1 MRFRGRLQTYE
12 QQPHVQPAEPAAAPI
27 SPTEQGYLLIQVSTA
42 QGAIPIA
49 GAAIVISEGSNVLYN
64 VNTDNAGKS
73 IAMSIDAPNSAL
85 SQRPG
90 NSRPYSVCDATIYSP
105 GYYTNIYRNIQ
116 IFPQTTSLQNVFL
129 IPLPEDKR
137 NERLTQVYDAS
148 PHSLYQEGAE

>member
-1 MRFRGRLQTYE
+1 MRFRGRLQTYD
-12 QQPHVQPAEPAAAPI
+12 QQPHVQPAEPAAAPV
-27 SPTEQGYLLIQVSTA
+27 SPTEPGYLLMQVSTA

-49 GAAIVISEGSNVLYN
+49 GAAIVISEGNNILYN
-64 VNTDNAGKS
+64 IITDNAGKS
-73 IAMSIDAPNSAL
+73 ITVSIAAPDSAL

-90 NSRPYSVCDATIYSP
+90 NARPYSICDATVYFP

-116 IFPQTTSLQNVFL
+116 IFPETTSLQNVFL

-137 NERLTQVYDAS
+137 HERLTQVYDAS